1 MCSYGTVSHQPFISV
16 NGILKAAFY
25 DIIVVHSWLFT
36 CPSRASGI
44 RLNTGHVTSLLARSH
59 GILFLHTSSFFK
71 VRTLFFFSIV
81 NFVRTTVV
89 GWNSQ
94 SDLLATDQ
102 SQLFCLF
109 FYLKHIKRAG
119 FHGKRIIA
127 LRITFRAR

>member
-1 MCSYGTVSHQPFISV
+1 MCSYGTVGHQPFISV
-16 NGILKAAFY
+16 NGIVKAAFY
-25 DIIVVHSWLFT
+25 DIYCCPQLAFHMSFPRIWNQTQHWT
-36 CPSRASGI
+36 CDITLSK
-44 RLNTGHVTSLLARSH
+44 VTWNFIFAH
-59 GILFLHTSSFFK
+59 KFFFQGK
-71 VRTLFFFSIV
+71 DSIFFSIV

-127 LRITFRAR
+127 LRITFRVR